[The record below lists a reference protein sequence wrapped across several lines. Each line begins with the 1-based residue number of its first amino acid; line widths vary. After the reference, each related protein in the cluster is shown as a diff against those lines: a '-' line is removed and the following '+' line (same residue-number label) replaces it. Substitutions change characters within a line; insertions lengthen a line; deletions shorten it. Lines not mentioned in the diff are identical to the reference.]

1 MNKLKLKIIEQTFC
15 HCEYSNN
22 PMPPVSF
29 SDNIEWD
36 RNVSYNEE
44 LVFYTDRDII
54 RGDKSGHHKKI
65 AWLIEPYVKQPDR
78 YEWVYKNNHLFDF
91 VLTNEK
97 KLLDKGE
104 NFIYYPFGG
113 CWIEVENRK
122 VDHKKTKLVS
132 IIASGKRNVPDHFKR
147 HEIIAKHGDI
157 INVMGRGYNVVEP
170 ISKGLIDYM
179 FHIAMEN
186 QSRDFHFSEKIINP
200 IMVGS
205 IPIYYGMPSIGKFFD
220 TRGMILFN
228 EVNEIENILKD
239 LNKDLYNK
247 MLPYARENFK
257 IAQEYIL
264 SEDWMYKNI
273 FKQMSII

>member
-1 MNKLKLKIIEQTFC
+1 
-15 HCEYSNN
+15 
-22 PMPPVSF
+22 
-29 SDNIEWD
+29 
-36 RNVSYNEE
+36 
-44 LVFYTDRDII
+44 
-54 RGDKSGHHKKI
+54 
-65 AWLIEPYVKQPDR
+65 
-78 YEWVYKNNHLFDF
+78 
-91 VLTNEK
+91 
-97 KLLDKGE
+97 
-104 NFIYYPFGG
+104 
-113 CWIEVENRK
+113 
-122 VDHKKTKLVS
+122 
-132 IIASGKRNVPDHFKR
+132 
-147 HEIIAKHGDI
+147 
-157 INVMGRGYNVVEP
+157 
-170 ISKGLIDYM
+170 
-179 FHIAMEN
+179 MEN

-264 SEDWMYKNI
+264 SEDWMYKNV